1 MSNAV
6 STTGTLVKRQ
16 SAVGTIVSNSIANPT
31 VLTFATAQ
39 GFATGDSV
47 LIAGNIT
54 SSPAING
61 AQTITR
67 ITSTT
72 FSVPV
77 NVTTGG
83 TGGTVTATGT
93 ITSNSIANPTVITFS
108 KPQPF
113 ATGDTVTI
121 VGNITSSPSI
131 NGSYVVTKLT
141 TTTFSIPVNV
151 TTGGTGGTVAN
162 FVTVAE
168 ITKAGPPGFTRNKL
182 ETSTHNDGTESYQLG
197 ILRQKDGT
205 LTINYIGGDIT
216 HATLL
221 SDMLNN
227 ISANWKFL
235 LPSGIQYDGPARV
248 QQFQL
253 QDAGVDGI
261 QAADMV
267 LTWNG
272 PVIQS

>member
-1 MSNAV
+1 MSSAL

-16 SAVGTIVSNSIANPT
+16 PSVGTIVTNSIANPT

-39 GFATGDSV
+39 GFVTGDSV
-47 LIAGNIT
+47 TIAGNAT
-54 SSPAING
+54 SSPSING

-83 TGGTVTATGT
+83 TGGTVTAEGT

-108 KPQPF
+108 KPQTF
-113 ATGDTVTI
+113 ATGDTITI

-131 NGSYVVTKLT
+131 NGAQVVTRLT
-141 TTTFSIPVNV
+141 STTFSVPVNV
-151 TTGGTGGTVAN
+151 TTGGTGGTVAA

-168 ITKAGPPGFTRNKL
+168 ITKAGAPGYSRNKL

-205 LTINYIGGDIT
+205 LTINYVGGDAT
-216 HATLL
+216 HAALL

-227 ISANWKFL
+227 VKSNWKFL
-235 LPSGIQYDGPARV
+235 LPSGIQFDGLGRV

-253 QDAGVDGI
+253 ADAGVDGI
-261 QAADMV
+261 QSADMV
-267 LTWNG
+267 LSWAG
-272 PVIQS
+272 PVTQS